1 MVWTHSRPSGSMLGD
16 YHRNWED
23 SISHSWKSQL
33 LQASKSQHTSTSKGQ
48 WQEIPGLCLSLS
60 SPHLQ
65 LQGQLS
71 MRSYQAWAPLSVCNL
86 QPCLAILENVAHKT
100 ISVLSLIKVG
110 QTRKSNFLKKKVW
123 WFKLIWLSKY
133 PLISLYHLMS
143 LIQEK
148 KETIDQ
154 KIHED
159 QGTPLTFQFKRVNNY
174 LRIISLW

>member
-1 MVWTHSRPSGSMLGD
+1 M
-16 YHRNWED
+16 RNF
-23 SISHSWKSQL
+23 
-33 LQASKSQHTSTSKGQ
+33 HTSAKTSVIIIFFEESVTERAFS
-48 WQEIPGLCLSLS
+48 WNNCFLFSMSLFY
-60 SPHLQ
+60 L
-65 LQGQLS
+65 GK
-71 MRSYQAWAPLSVCNL
+71 N
-86 QPCLAILENVAHKT
+86 
-100 ISVLSLIKVG
+100 
-110 QTRKSNFLKKKVW
+110 KSNFLKKKVW

-174 LRIISLW
+174 LRIISLWLFSSCALYPSVGYFFWSFLCVSLWQWPYTKK